1 MIPSETEK
9 EYTVE
14 GLDKYASSV
23 KDISKEM
30 IAAMKKQAE
39 SVVTE
44 YTAKMGSDCTV
55 DSVTF
60 VGDYLENCKNDNYAD
75 KQNCYGDVYKIKL
88 HVKPSEDYKAVK
100 IVEYY
105 DVQFHNIVVK
115 GNGECEADLSDYYTP
130 GENFSKDCYYGPEDY
145 DYYTYYFD
153 GFETLDD
160 VKNARVD
167 SVAADYDTDW
177 NMDGGDQAEV
187 SDQGLLCSYST
198 KRKITEEEIQG
209 YLNKDYSSYHFPG
222 DRSVIQMI
230 INEMYAL
237 NGYKFQDE
245 DLKNYYE
252 KQDWYNK
259 IESKTTDM
267 AEIYRNMSKTE
278 QDNIKLLK
286 EYK

>member
-1 MIPSETEK
+1 M
-9 EYTVE
+9 
-14 GLDKYASSV
+14 
-23 KDISKEM
+23 
-30 IAAMKKQAE
+30 
-39 SVVTE
+39 
-44 YTAKMGSDCTV
+44 
-55 DSVTF
+55 
-60 VGDYLENCKNDNYAD
+60 
-75 KQNCYGDVYKIKL
+75 
-88 HVKPSEDYKAVK
+88 
-100 IVEYY
+100 
-105 DVQFHNIVVK
+105 
-115 GNGECEADLSDYYTP
+115 
-130 GENFSKDCYYGPEDY
+130 
-145 DYYTYYFD
+145 
-153 GFETLDD
+153 
-160 VKNARVD
+160 
-167 SVAADYDTDW
+167 AADYDTDW

-267 AEIYRNMSKTE
+267 AEIYKNMSKTE

-286 EYK
+286 KYK